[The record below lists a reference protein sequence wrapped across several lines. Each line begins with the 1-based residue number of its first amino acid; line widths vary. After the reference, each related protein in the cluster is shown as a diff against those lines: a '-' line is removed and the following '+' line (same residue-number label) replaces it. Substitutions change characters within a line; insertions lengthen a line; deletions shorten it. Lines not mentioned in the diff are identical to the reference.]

1 MDNQQ
6 NATVE
11 ANRLRITIKDLFTVA
26 SVLVV
31 MVGSWY
37 SQNAQLSKLAV
48 EIQADKQILELRLA
62 QMQAEILRLEAETKL
77 LREKLDSR

>member
-1 MDNQQ
+1 MDNQHQ
-6 NATVE
+6 PVE

>member
-77 LREKLDSR
+77 LREKLDNR